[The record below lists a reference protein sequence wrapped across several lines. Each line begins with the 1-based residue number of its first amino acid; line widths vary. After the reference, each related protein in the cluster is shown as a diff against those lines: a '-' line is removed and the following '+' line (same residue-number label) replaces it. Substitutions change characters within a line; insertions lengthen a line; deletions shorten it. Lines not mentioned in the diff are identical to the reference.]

1 VLGDSICTVVSQDSE
16 PATYYLFFIRQLV
29 MIEIY
34 QTLAANNFSLTL
46 IRVLQKI
53 IQGAE
58 LAE

>member
-1 VLGDSICTVVSQDSE
+1 
-16 PATYYLFFIRQLV
+16 